1 MDEFDDITREEQLK
15 RREEQIVESYRRDED
30 MMILVFTQWC
40 VNNDF
45 DAREL
50 YGSAYPDQID
60 NPRLEQGIRLTVS
73 KEEAGE
79 IENDTLLGVLAMYG
93 NDDLAFA
100 VSEALDER
108 RAMKRRQTENDEQ
121 VD

>member
-50 YGSAYPDQID
+50 YCSAYPDQID
-60 NPRLEQGIRLTVS
+60 NPRLEQGIRLTVP

-108 RAMKRRQTENDEQ
+108 RAKQHRQGEHNEEA
-121 VD
+121 